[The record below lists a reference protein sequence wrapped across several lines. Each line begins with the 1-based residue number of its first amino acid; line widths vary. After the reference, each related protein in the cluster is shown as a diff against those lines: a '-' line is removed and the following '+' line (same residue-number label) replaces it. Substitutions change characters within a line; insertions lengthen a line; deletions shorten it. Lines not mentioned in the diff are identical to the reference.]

1 MPNINTPKQQNQQY
15 TLTPEGIEWLK
26 EKKLISEDHR
36 IWFALLVAY
45 GKLELI
51 LSADEVE
58 DFCDEWSVQ
67 AKDFSSAIVKLHTK
81 KVAKNDVPISVQLTL
96 IDDEE

>member
-15 TLTPEGIEWLK
+15 TLTPEGVEWLK

-36 IWFALLVAY
+36 IWFALLVTY

-51 LSADEVE
+51 LSADEVQ
-58 DFCDEWSVQ
+58 DFCDEWSIE
-67 AKDFSSAIVKLHTK
+67 AKDFSSAIAKLHTK
-81 KVAKNDVPISVQLTL
+81 KVAKNEAPISLQLRL
-96 IDDEE
+96 FPEEE